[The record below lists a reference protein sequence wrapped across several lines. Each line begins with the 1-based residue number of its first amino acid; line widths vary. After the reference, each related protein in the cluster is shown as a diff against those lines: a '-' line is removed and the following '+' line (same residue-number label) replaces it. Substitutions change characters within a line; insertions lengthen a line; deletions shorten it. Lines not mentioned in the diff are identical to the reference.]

1 MANDATTIMTELL
14 QFYQDSPHACSYM
27 EGREAQNIYPDP
39 NKPMT
44 NSLYSQLIEHGFR
57 RSGDMTYRP
66 MCANCQDCVP
76 VRINVAQFKFSRSQ
90 RRCMNRNKDLR
101 ISVHSATFNPDHYQ
115 LYCNYL
121 ATRHIDGGM
130 DDPTE
135 ESYLRFLTSKWSDTQ
150 FIEIHDKDKLVAVA
164 VTDYVN
170 QGLSAL
176 YTFFDPT
183 MGKRSLGI
191 FSVLVQVN
199 IAQSLGL
206 PWVYLGYWIKDCRKM
221 QYKQNF
227 SALECY
233 LNQQWRLLKT

>member
-1 MANDATTIMTELL
+1 MANDARTIMNELI

-39 NKPMT
+39 DKPMS
-44 NSLYSQLIEHGFR
+44 NALYSQLIEHGFR

-66 MCANCQDCVP
+66 MCPNCQDCVP
-76 VRINVAQFKFSRSQ
+76 VRINVDQFKLSRSQ

-101 ISVHSATFNPDHYQ
+101 ISVHPATFNPEHYQ
-115 LYCNYL
+115 LYCSYL
-121 ATRHIDGGM
+121 AARHLDGGM

-176 YTFFDPT
+176 YTFFDPS
-183 MGKRSLGI
+183 MDKRSLGI
-191 FSVLVQVN
+191 FGVLVQVN

-221 QYKQNF
+221 LYKQKF
-227 SALECY
+227 SAVECY
-233 LNQQWRLLKT
+233 INQQWQPLKT